1 MVKSIFNNV
10 MGPVMIGPSSSHT
23 AASLRIGALIR
34 LLLDEE
40 PHHVSVRFAPSGS
53 LASTYRGQGSAMGLA
68 AGLLG
73 MDMTDKGVVDS
84 EKRAI
89 ERGLT
94 IEYHIAGPEADHPNT
109 YFIESKGRSG
119 KKISVT
125 ALSTGGGV
133 IRMVSLNGREVRDD
147 TEYIN
152 MVMPFA
158 LRSSISLPFAD
169 HHQAFKIL
177 SDGALSVSELA
188 AEYEMAACNADIHKI
203 RAAAL
208 DISRVMS
215 ESEERGRAGTRYS
228 DRILPGQSHL
238 IAEGLRARRIQD
250 TGLINDIIVSVTSVM
265 ECKSSMGVIVAAPTA
280 GSCGVLAGTMAAL
293 GRRYNYSP
301 EMVEE
306 AIMAAGLTGLMI
318 DMGAG
323 FAGEE
328 GGCQYECGSA
338 SAMSAAAFASLSGGS
353 SQIIMAAASMALQNM
368 LGLICDPVADRVEVP
383 CLGKNISA
391 SLNAVAA
398 ANMALAG
405 FRQVIPFPEV
415 IDAMKEVASGLDR
428 RYRCTCL
435 GGLSVTPAARQI
447 EKKLQFP
454 GN

>member
-10 MGPVMIGPSSSHT
+10 LGPVMIGPSSSHT
-23 AASLRIGALIR
+23 AASLRIGVLIR
-34 LLLDEE
+34 KLLDEE
-40 PHHVSVRFAPSGS
+40 PSHVRVRFAPSGS

-73 MDMTDKGVVDS
+73 TEMTDKGVVDS

-89 ERGLT
+89 ERGLV
-94 IEYHIAGPEADHPNT
+94 IEYRIAGPEADHPNT
-109 YFIESKGRSG
+109 YFIDSKGKSG
-119 KKISVT
+119 KEISLT

-133 IRMVSLNGREVRDD
+133 IRLVSLNGREVQDD
-147 TEYIN
+147 TDYIN

-158 LRSSISLPFAD
+158 LRSSVSLPFAD
-169 HHQAFKIL
+169 HHQAYIL
-177 SDGALSVSELA
+177 LSEGGASVSELA
-188 AEYEMAACNADIHKI
+188 TEYEMAACKADIQKI
-203 RAAAL
+203 KGAAL
-208 DISRVMS
+208 DVFRVMT
-215 ESEERGRAGTRYS
+215 ESEQTGRTGTSYS

-238 IAEGLRARRIQD
+238 IGEGLRDARVPD
-250 TGLINDIIVSVTSVM
+250 TGLINDIIVSVSSVM

-280 GSCGVLAGTMAAL
+280 GSCGVLAGTMAATR
-293 GRRYNYSP
+293 RRYSYSP
-301 EMVEE
+301 EMIEE

-338 SAMSAAAFASLSGGS
+338 SAMSAAALASLHGGS
-353 SQIIMAAASMALQNM
+353 SEIIMAAASMALQNM

-391 SLNAVAA
+391 SLNAVAS

-415 IDAMKEVASGLDR
+415 IDAMLEVATSLDR

-435 GGLSVTPAARQI
+435 GGLSVTPEAKQI
-447 EKKLQFP
+447 EKRLQFP

>member
-10 MGPVMIGPSSSHT
+10 LGPVMIGPSSSHT
-23 AASLRIGALIR
+23 AASVRIGR
-34 LLLDEE
+34 LVRSLLNEE
-40 PHHVSVRFAPSGS
+40 PLHVRVRFAPSGS

-73 MDMTDKGVVDS
+73 LEMTDRRVADS
-84 EKRAI
+84 EKTAI

-94 IEYHIAGPEADHPNT
+94 IEYTIAGPEADHPNT
-109 YFIESKGRSG
+109 YFIESKGVSG
-119 KKISVT
+119 KEISLT

-133 IRMVSLNGREVRDD
+133 IRLVSLNGREVTDD
-147 TEYIN
+147 TEYVN
-152 MVMPFA
+152 MVMPFPV
-158 LRSSISLPFAD
+158 RSSVSLPFTN
-169 HHQAFKIL
+169 HHEAYKLL
-177 SDGALSVSELA
+177 SGGGASVSALAENYELA
-188 AEYEMAACNADIHKI
+188 ACNVDIEKI
-203 RAAAL
+203 KGAAL
-208 DISRVMS
+208 DVYRVMT
-215 ESEERGRAGTRYS
+215 ESEHRGRSGTSYS

-238 IAEGLRARRIQD
+238 IEEGLRDARVPD
-250 TGLINDIIVSVTSVM
+250 AGLINDIIVSVTSVM

-280 GSCGVLAGTMAAL
+280 GSCGVLAGTLAAIV
-293 GRRYNYSP
+293 RRFDYSSV
-301 EMVEE
+301 MVEE
-306 AIMAAGLTGLMI
+306 GMMAAGLTGLMI

-338 SAMSAAAFASLSGGS
+338 SAMTAAALASLSGGS
-353 SQIIMAAASMALQNM
+353 SEIIMAAASMALQNM

-391 SLNAVAA
+391 SLNAVAS
-398 ANMALAG
+398 ANMALGG

-415 IDAMKEVASGLDR
+415 IDAMLEVATSLDR

-435 GGLSVTPAARQI
+435 GGLSVTPAAKQI

-454 GN
+454 GD